1 MNEEDHKPEENSMTE
16 DNHKAKAEENHK
28 PEEKTL
34 ENLLAVRQTQELI
47 PVVLPEKHQRFY
59 DKLREK
65 IESFI
70 KDKGVNDTV
79 ASYILLA
86 PDLFVLLARLMLDK
100 RVSVPSKAIAGVAVA
115 YFIAPIDFIPE
126 VLVGGFGLLDDV
138 ILAVYALRRIL
149 VDVDETI
156 VREHWNGEEDLLG
169 VITKVIK
176 SADDLVGK
184 KIVKKLEET
193 LFRKK

>member
-1 MNEEDHKPEENSMTE
+1 MSEENR
-16 DNHKAKAEENHK
+16 N
-28 PEEKTL
+28 
-34 ENLLAVRQTQELI
+34 ENLLPVVRKPTELV

-65 IESFI
+65 IETFI
-70 KDKGVNDTV
+70 KDKGINDSV
-79 ASYILLA
+79 ASFILLA

-100 RVSVPSKAIAGVAVA
+100 RVGVQSKALAGVAVA
-115 YFIAPIDFIPE
+115 YFITPIDFIPE
-126 VLVGGFGLLDDV
+126 VLVGGFGLVDDV
-138 ILAVYALRRIL
+138 ILAVYALRKIL
-149 VDVDETI
+149 VDIDESI
-156 VREHWNGEEDLLG
+156 VREHWNGEEDLLA
-169 VITKVIK
+169 VITKVIR

>member
-1 MNEEDHKPEENSMTE
+1 MNEEDRKEDHKVEE
-16 DNHKAKAEENHK
+16 DAAA
-28 PEEKTL
+28 
-34 ENLLAVRQTQELI
+34 NLPAVRQTQELI

-65 IESFI
+65 IEGFI
-70 KDKGVNDTV
+70 KDKGVNETV

-86 PDLFVLLARLMLDK
+86 PDLFVLMARLMLDK
-100 RVSVPSKAIAGVAVA
+100 RVSVQSKAIAGVAVA
-115 YFIAPIDFIPE
+115 YFITPIDFIPE

-138 ILAVYALRRIL
+138 ILAVYALRKIL
-149 VDVDETI
+149 VDVDEVV
-156 VREHWNGEEDLLG
+156 VREHWNGQEDVLS
-169 VITKVIK
+169 VITKVVK

>member
-1 MNEEDHKPEENSMTE
+1 MNEEDRKPDGSNLGEDGKKPEETTE
-16 DNHKAKAEENHK
+16 TNEH
-28 PEEKTL
+28 TSS
-34 ENLLAVRQTQELI
+34 NLPALRQSEELI

-65 IESFI
+65 MESFI

-100 RVSVPSKAIAGVAVA
+100 RVSVPSKAIAGAAVA
-115 YFIAPIDFIPE
+115 YFITPLDFIPE

-149 VDVDETI
+149 VDVDEVI
-156 VREHWNGEEDLLG
+156 VREHWNGQEDLLG